1 MRAATIR
8 TAIAALLLAVLAV
21 GLLAAPAAA
30 DAGMESTLTANVN
43 AARASA
49 GLPALSVSSD
59 LVAVA
64 RAHSAE
70 MAAAG
75 SLYHNPNVAS
85 EVTGWSSVGEN
96 VGVSPSIASVFD
108 AFMASPSHRDNI
120 LRSVYTQT
128 GVGVV
133 VDGSGR
139 VWVTQVFRTPLAA
152 APAPAPAPEPEVT
165 EEPAPAPATEE
176 PAPATEEPAPAPA
189 TQAPAPAPAA
199 ERATEP
205 ADEAQAPATAPATEA
220 ATAAAGE
227 ERTTPPPVEP
237 APTEEAGHTVAVLAQ
252 LTAAD
257 DGGTVAD
264 AMAALLGEDA

>member
-1 MRAATIR
+1 PPPVEPAPTEELGH
-8 TAIAALLLAVLAV
+8 TVAVLAV

-30 DAGMESTLTANVN
+30 DAGMEATLTANVN
-43 AARASA
+43 AARAAA
-49 GLPALSVSSD
+49 GLPSLSVSGD

-75 SLYHNPNVAS
+75 SLYHNPNLAS
-85 EVTGWSSVGEN
+85 EVTGWSSLGEN

-108 AFMASPSHRDNI
+108 AFMASPSHRENI

-152 APAPAPAPEPEVT
+152 APAPAPAPELEVT

-176 PAPATEEPAPAPA
+176 PATATEPAPAPA

-199 ERATEP
+199 ERATES
-205 ADEAQAPATAPATEA
+205 ADEAQAPATAPASEA
-220 ATAAAGE
+220 ATAPAG

-237 APTEEAGHTVAVLAQ
+237 APTEELGHTVAVLAQ
-252 LTAAD
+252 LSVAD

-264 AMAALLGEDA
+264 AMAALLGENA